1 MRILGIDYGKRKIG
15 LAFADTF
22 LAEPHSVVR
31 YKDHDDAIQKIID
44 VIRIEEVDQIVIGLP
59 SGVVKKSA
67 EDFGEI
73 LQIKTKLPVIFQDE
87 ILTTQDAVK
96 MSIEA
101 GIKRKKRKRMEDAY
115 AAALILQQ
123 YLDSK

>member
-44 VIRIEEVDQIVIGLP
+44 VIRIVGVDQIVIGLP